1 MTESTFDTI
10 IDRLAAADCK
20 KARLHPPDVLPM
32 WVADMDFAAA
42 EPIQQALR
50 DRLAHPV
57 FGYAQAPESLK
68 RAIIDH
74 LQEQFSWSIA
84 PEDLV
89 FLPGVEPGFNMA
101 LKAFLKPGEGVVVQ
115 TPMYR
120 PILNAPAHWGL
131 SRIDAPLATEEGGH
145 GLKAGGLDEAMARA
159 RAILF
164 CNPHNPTGK
173 VFTTEELAT
182 IATLAERH
190 DLLII
195 SDEIHCDLVY
205 RGHRHIPIATLSPEI
220 ARRTITLMSA
230 SKGFNIAGLKTAF
243 AIITDP
249 QLRQRFQQARSG
261 MVDSVNL
268 LGLVATEAAYR
279 SANGWRQSLVAY
291 LEGNRD
297 HLARQLSERLPAI
310 RFRPPQASFLAWL
323 DCSALGLAP
332 DPHRFILDR
341 ARVGLS
347 AGSEFGERGAGH
359 VRLNFGC
366 PRARLD
372 EAIDRLVLAL
382 SPAGPGISKELACGE
397 RPRA

>member
-1 MTESTFDTI
+1 MTGSAFDQI

-20 KARLHPPDVLPM
+20 KARLYPPDVLPM

-42 EPIQQALR
+42 EPILQALR
-50 DRLAHPV
+50 ERLAHPV
-57 FGYAQAPESLK
+57 FGYAQAPDSLK
-68 RAIIDH
+68 GAIIDH
-74 LQEQFSWSIA
+74 LQSHFCWSVT
-84 PEDLV
+84 PDDLV

-101 LKAFLKPGEGVVVQ
+101 LKAFLHPGDGVVVQ

-120 PILNAPAHWGL
+120 PILNAPGHWGL
-131 SRIDAPLATEEGGH
+131 NRIDAPLTPLDGGH
-145 GLKAGGLDEAMARA
+145 FVSIDALDEATARA

-173 VFTTEELAT
+173 VFTAGELKQ
-182 IATLAERH
+182 IAALAERH

-243 AIITDP
+243 AIIPDP
-249 QLRQRFQQARSG
+249 KLRQRFQQARSG

-279 SANGWRQSLVAY
+279 SADAWRQSLVAY
-291 LEGNRD
+291 LEANRD
-297 HLARQLSERLPAI
+297 HLAQQLAERLTGI
-310 RFRPPQASFLAWL
+310 RFRPPEASFLAWL
-323 DCSALGLAP
+323 DCSALSLAP

-347 AGSEFGERGAGH
+347 AGEEFGERGAGH

-366 PRARLD
+366 TRATLD
-372 EAIDRLVLAL
+372 EAIRRLMKAL
-382 SPAGPGISKELACGE
+382 SLADPAVAKDQVGWEGVQA
-397 RPRA
+397 

>member
-1 MTESTFDTI
+1 M
-10 IDRLAAADCK
+10 R
-20 KARLHPPDVLPM
+20 RRPD
-32 WVADMDFAAA
+32 
-42 EPIQQALR
+42 
-50 DRLAHPV
+50 
-57 FGYAQAPESLK
+57 SLK
-68 RAIIDH
+68 RAILDH
-74 LQEQFSWSIA
+74 LHAKFSWAVA

-101 LKAFLKPGEGVVVQ
+101 LKAFLRPGDGVVVQ

-120 PILNAPAHWGL
+120 PILNAPSHWGL
-131 SRIDAPLATEEGGH
+131 NRIDAPLMAQDGGH
-145 GLKAGGLDEAMARA
+145 GMDAGHLDDAMSRA

-173 VFTTEELAT
+173 VFTTEELTT
-182 IATLAERH
+182 IATLCERH
-190 DLLII
+190 DVTII

-205 RGHRHIPIATLSPEI
+205 RGHRHTPIAALSPEI

-243 AIITDP
+243 AVITDP
-249 QLRQRFQQARSG
+249 TLRQRFQQARSG

-268 LGLVATEAAYR
+268 MGLVATEAAYR
-279 SANGWRQSLVAY
+279 SADAWRQALVTY

-297 HLARQLSERLPAI
+297 HLERQLAQRLPGI
-310 RFRPPQASFLAWL
+310 GFKPPQASFLAWL
-323 DCSALGLAP
+323 DCSALGLSP

-347 AGSEFGERGAGH
+347 AGDEFGERGGGH

-366 PRARLD
+366 PRATLD
-372 EAIDRLVLAL
+372 EAIDRMV
-382 SPAGPGISKELACGE
+382 K
-397 RPRA
+397 RAVSG

>member
-1 MTESTFDTI
+1 MTGSAFDQI

-20 KARLHPPDVLPM
+20 KARLYPPDVLPM

-42 EPIQQALR
+42 EPILQALR
-50 DRLAHPV
+50 ERLVHPV
-57 FGYAQAPESLK
+57 FGYAQAPDSLK
-68 RAIIDH
+68 NAIIDH
-74 LQEQFSWSIA
+74 LQAQFSWSVT
-84 PEDLV
+84 PDDLV

-101 LKAFLKPGEGVVVQ
+101 LKAFLNPGDGVVVQ

-120 PILNAPAHWGL
+120 PILNAPGHWGL
-131 SRIDAPLATEEGGH
+131 NRIDAPLTPLDGGH
-145 GLKAGGLDEAMARA
+145 DINTQVLDEAMARA

-173 VFTTEELAT
+173 VFTARELAK
-182 IATLAERH
+182 IAALAERN

-205 RGHRHIPIATLSPEI
+205 RGHRHVPIATLSPEI
-220 ARRTITLMSA
+220 TRRTITLMSA

-243 AIITDP
+243 AIIPDP
-249 QLRQRFQQARSG
+249 KLRQRFQQARSG

-279 SANGWRQSLVAY
+279 SADSWRQSLVAY
-291 LEGNRD
+291 LEANQD
-297 HLARQLSERLPAI
+297 HLTSQLSERLPNI
-310 RFRPPQASFLAWL
+310 RCLPPQASFLAWL

-347 AGSEFGERGAGH
+347 AGDDFGERGAGH

-366 PRARLD
+366 ARATLD
-372 EAIDRLVLAL
+372 EAIRRLVKAL
-382 SPAGPGISKELACGE
+382 STEDPTMAKCQDSGDGV
-397 RPRA
+397 RA